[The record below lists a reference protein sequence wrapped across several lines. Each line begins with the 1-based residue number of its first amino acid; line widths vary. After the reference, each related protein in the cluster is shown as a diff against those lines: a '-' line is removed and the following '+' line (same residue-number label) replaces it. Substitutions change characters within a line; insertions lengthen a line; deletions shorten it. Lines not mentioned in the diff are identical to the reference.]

1 MADWEAVLEEVVL
14 RRHPALV
21 GYACLFTTN
30 RRDAE
35 DLVQDALLRTFSR
48 PRALTD
54 PYTAEGFVREVI
66 RTTFLDQ
73 ARKRRSWTARAHLL
87 VQPEAAAD
95 SPERAAVA
103 AVDVQSALNALPA
116 RERAC
121 VVLRFFDDL
130 PVADIAQAL
139 GISAGSVKRYLSD
152 GTAKLHTSLGTT
164 TPPVDEPGSRS
175 VAVRPVLGNGRSSA

>member
-1 MADWEAVLEEVVL
+1 MADWQAVLEEVV
-14 RRHPALV
+14 RERHPALV

-30 RRDAE
+30 RPAAE
-35 DLVQDALLRTFSR
+35 DLVQDALVRTFSR

-54 PYTAEGFVREVI
+54 RHTAEGFVREVI

-73 ARKRRSWTARAHLL
+73 LRRKRTWTSRAHLF
-87 VQPEAAAD
+87 VQPEAAD
-95 SPERAAVA
+95 DTPDRSAAA

-121 VVLRFFDDL
+121 VVLRYFDDL

-152 GTAKLHTSLGTT
+152 GTAKLRLSLDVT
-164 TPPVDEPGSRS
+164 VRLDEPGTTS
-175 VAVRPVLGNGRSSA
+175 VAVHPVSRAGRSQS